1 MLSLDSFVFLG
12 FGEFFSDMSFLVK
25 IFALVAI
32 LGFLNQHIE
41 NKTLKVIVALFI
53 GYIMIFVDW
62 STFGTIYVIY
72 AILGIGIAGIFT
84 DFFFI
89 TGMGA
94 GQKADQHKEHLKSQG
109 LGGMGQGGFGQG
121 MEPEMESG
129 YEQQTPGG
137 MNPGMMQGFGGLGG
151 KRRR

>member
-1 MLSLDSFVFLG
+1 MFGIDSFIFLG
-12 FGEFFSDMSFLVK
+12 FGGFFSDMSLIIK

-62 STFGTIYVIY
+62 STFGTLYVIY
-72 AILGIGIAGIFT
+72 AILGLGIAGIFT

-94 GQKADQHKEHLKSQG
+94 GQRAEAHEQQGHGGHGG
-109 LGGMGQGGFGQG
+109 LGRLGHETGFS
-121 MEPEMESG
+121 PEMEYGSETPAG
-129 YEQQTPGG
+129 ATPGI
-137 MNPGMMQGFGGLGG
+137 MQGFGAMGG
-151 KRRR
+151 KRHR

>member
-1 MLSLDSFVFLG
+1 MLALDSFIFLG

-62 STFGTIYVIY
+62 STFGTLYVIY

-94 GQKADQHKEHLKSQG
+94 GQKAEQHKEHLKSQG
-109 LGGMGQGGFGQG
+109 LGGFGGQGPEMSLGQEMGQG
-121 MEPEMESG
+121 ME
-129 YEQQTPGG
+129 QTPYG
-137 MNPGMMQGFGGLGG
+137 MNPGIMQQLGGIGG

>member
-1 MLSLDSFVFLG
+1 MLTLDSFIFLG
-12 FGEFFSDMSFLVK
+12 FGEFFSDMSFIVK

-62 STFGTIYVIY
+62 STFGTLYMIY
-72 AILGIGIAGIFT
+72 AILGLGIAGIFT

-94 GQKADQHKEHLKSQG
+94 GQKAEQHKEGLKSQG
-109 LGGMGQGGFGQG
+109 LGRIGGQGPEMGFGQG
-121 MEPEMESG
+121 MESG
-129 YEQQTPGG
+129 YEQQIMPTGMAQQFGG
-137 MNPGMMQGFGGLGG
+137 MGG